1 MFYQHS
7 TDDTSFTTASVC
19 EVQWRSWKA
28 MACEALSQ
36 RLAGRK
42 QEQIESIII
51 EEAATTALEAAQDQ
65 LDHSGPMPSL
75 TDITADILTF
85 LTI

>member
-1 MFYQHS
+1 
-7 TDDTSFTTASVC
+7 
-19 EVQWRSWKA
+19 

-65 LDHSGPMPSL
+65 QAGLWTQPCQVQQ
-75 TDITADILTF
+75 I
-85 LTI
+85 